1 MCQAAPGRFALGI
14 GSSSNVIVE
23 NWNGIPFQ
31 KPYQRVRDTVRFLRR
46 ALAGEKI
53 TEDYETFSVKGFRLG
68 TRVETQPKILVA
80 ALRQGMLRLAGREGD
95 GAIIN
100 WLSADD
106 VKTVA
111 PIVHEAGGGAEREIV
126 ARIFVCPN
134 PDPDAVRN
142 MGRLAVNAYLN
153 VPVYAAFHEWL
164 GREGA
169 LGDMW
174 QRWKDGGRKGAAAAI
189 PDTVVDELIVHGP
202 PEKCREHL
210 ARYVENG
217 VTTPVIGLLPLGVDA
232 RQAAR
237 DLAPR

>member
-1 MCQAAPGRFALGI
+1 MGV

-23 NWNGIPFQ
+23 NWNGIPFE
-31 KPYQRVRDTVRFLRR
+31 KPYARVRDTVRFLRR
-46 ALAGEKI
+46 ALTGEKVS
-53 TEDYETFSVKGFRLG
+53 EEYETFSVKSFRLG
-68 TRVETQPKILVA
+68 VAVDPQPKILIA
-80 ALRQGMLRLAGREGD
+80 ALRSGMLRLAGREGD

-111 PIVHEAGGGAEREIV
+111 PIVQGAGDGAEKEIV

-134 PDPDAVRN
+134 PDTDAVRK
-142 MGRLAVNAYLN
+142 MARMAVNAYLN

-169 LGDMW
+169 LSAMWSKWKEGD
-174 QRWKDGGRKGAAAAI
+174 RKGAAASI
-189 PDTVVDELIVHGP
+189 PDHVVDDLIVHGP
-202 PEKCREHL
+202 PEKCREHI

-232 RQAAR
+232 RPAAR

>member
-1 MCQAAPGRFALGI
+1 
-14 GSSSNVIVE
+14 
-23 NWNGIPFQ
+23 
-31 KPYQRVRDTVRFLRR
+31 
-46 ALAGEKI
+46 
-53 TEDYETFSVKGFRLG
+53 
-68 TRVETQPKILVA
+68 
-80 ALRQGMLRLAGREGD
+80 
-95 GAIIN
+95 
-100 WLSADD
+100 

-111 PIVHEAGGGAEREIV
+111 PIVHEAAGGAEREIV

-134 PDPDAVRN
+134 PDPDAVRQ

-174 QRWKDGGRKGAAAAI
+174 KRWKEGDRKGAAAAI
-189 PDTVVDELIVHGP
+189 PDAVVDDLIVHGP

-217 VTTPVIGLLPLGVDA
+217 VTTPVIGLLPLGIDP